1 MTTTCADCQADRGV
15 YDFANDCCLVRFILH
30 VPLKAMRTAYL
41 EQWTVR
47 YGEPRIAQVKILI
60 TEAWASKRREA
71 LSFGKIDKTGKA

>member
-1 MTTTCADCQADRGV
+1 M
-15 YDFANDCCLVRFILH
+15 RFILH